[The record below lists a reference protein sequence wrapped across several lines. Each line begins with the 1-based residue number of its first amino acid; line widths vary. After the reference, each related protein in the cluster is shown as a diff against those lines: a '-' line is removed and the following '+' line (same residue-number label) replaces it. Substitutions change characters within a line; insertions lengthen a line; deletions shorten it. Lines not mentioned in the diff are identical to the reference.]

1 MSEETEKTPDQ
12 KNSRWALPHVFVLL
26 FGIIVFA
33 TIMTWIL
40 PAGDFNR
47 VTNSAGQ
54 KIVQAGTYHLVK
66 AHPVGFFEM
75 FKVYLPWHEGR
86 GAGHS
91 LSLHCLRLHWPHH
104 WLRCF

>member
-33 TIMTWIL
+33 AIMTWIL

-47 VTNSAGQ
+47 VTNSACPGRYLSPCQ
-54 KIVQAGTYHLVK
+54 SSSGR
-66 AHPVGFFEM
+66 FF
-75 FKVYLPWHEGR
+75 
-86 GAGHS
+86 
-91 LSLHCLRLHWPHH
+91 
-104 WLRCF
+104 

>member
-40 PAGDFNR
+40 PAG
-47 VTNSAGQ
+47 
-54 KIVQAGTYHLVK
+54 
-66 AHPVGFFEM
+66 
-75 FKVYLPWHEGR
+75 
-86 GAGHS
+86 
-91 LSLHCLRLHWPHH
+91 RL
-104 WLRCF
+104 

>member
-1 MSEETEKTPDQ
+1 MSEETENPRSEKFPVGP
-12 KNSRWALPHVFVLL
+12 APCFVLL

-33 TIMTWIL
+33 AIMTWIL

-66 AHPVGFFEM
+66 AHPVGF
-75 FKVYLPWHEGR
+75 
-86 GAGHS
+86 
-91 LSLHCLRLHWPHH
+91 
-104 WLRCF
+104 

>member
-33 TIMTWIL
+33 AIMTWIL

-47 VTNSAGQ
+47 HQQCGPKDCPGRYLSPCQSPSGR
-54 KIVQAGTYHLVK
+54 
-66 AHPVGFFEM
+66 FFLKCSNV
-75 FKVYLPWHEGR
+75 FTL
-86 GAGHS
+86 A
-91 LSLHCLRLHWPHH
+91 
-104 WLRCF
+104 